1 MDSTG
6 SGEPANMT
14 TSASPYSP
22 QITREFVLEAME
34 HLERVEPNLL
44 RLEQDPGNREIVE
57 EIFRS
62 LHTIKGGSSFLGFG
76 SITELSHKLESILDR
91 LRRGRVEASSEII
104 DIILEGKDVLREL
117 LENLAAGEAPSSEG
131 GRVQLDREP
140 GGTLEISPQLHEPS
154 RTEEARLKSETVG
167 GRKRREPGSMEMGV
181 FLQAADQYLD
191 LMDDCLAQMRQGR
204 MTRATL
210 EAYLRALRSL
220 RSSAAYVRL
229 EAVEKVMSREEE
241 LIERFWSGEMELSP
255 MVVELL
261 MRASDFVK
269 RAIEEVGEP
278 GREAEATQILAD
290 LERAAQGELGPPR
303 LGEILVSE
311 GKASRE
317 DIQDALGDQRR
328 LGEILM
334 DQHKISKEDL
344 RQALERQTRLRL
356 EEGVKL
362 ESTVR
367 VETSKLDHLVNLV
380 GELIGTR
387 DRLVNLAREGNNAP
401 EASKRGEELQRAI
414 LSLEE
419 ISDRLHAATMK
430 ARMLPIGYLFRK
442 FPRVVRDLARESGK
456 KIDLKILGGAT
467 RLDRA
472 LVERMGDPLLHLVRN
487 SMDHGIESPEERRRL
502 QKPETGNLILRAS
515 QQGQEVVIEI
525 EDDGRGLDP
534 RAIREAAVRR
544 GLVTPAEAETLD
556 DPQSLDLVFLPGFST
571 AAKVTSLSG
580 RGVGLDVVRHAVQN
594 LHGRIGITSGPEQ
607 GVKFTLRLPLTVA
620 VVEVLLV
627 ESCGKTVAL
636 PATAVK
642 EASSVDP
649 QQIGTAAEGKTITM
663 GDRSLRLVEL
673 ARFLNLPQEEKERRN
688 VGIVVVS
695 ERDQELGL
703 IVDAI
708 RDRQEVVVKAK
719 EGSSVTAGWLSEGR
733 LLGTGE
739 EVRILNPRELTES

>member
-1 MDSTG
+1 MDSIG
-6 SGEPANMT
+6 SREAAKVTAN
-14 TSASPYSP
+14 ASPYSP
-22 QITREFVLEAME
+22 QITREFILEAME

-44 RLEQDPGNREIVE
+44 RLERDPRNRDIVD

-76 SITELSHKLESILDR
+76 SITELSHKLESILDG
-91 LRRGRVEASSEII
+91 LRRGRVKASSEII

-117 LENLAAGEAPSSEG
+117 LENLAAGEVTSLEG
-131 GRVQLDREP
+131 ERSPQPHEPPGMKEALLKGETVGDREQREP
-140 GGTLEISPQLHEPS
+140 GD
-154 RTEEARLKSETVG
+154 
-167 GRKRREPGSMEMGV
+167 MEMQV

-191 LMDDCLAQMRQGR
+191 LMEDCLVQMRQGR
-204 MTRATL
+204 ITRATL

-220 RSSAAYVRL
+220 RKSAAYVRL
-229 EAVEKVMSREEE
+229 EAVEKVISREEE
-241 LIERFWSGEMELSP
+241 LIERFWSGETELSP

-269 RAIEEVGEP
+269 RAIEEV
-278 GREAEATQILAD
+278 RESGTKAEATQILAD
-290 LERAAQGELGPPR
+290 LKRAVLGELGPPR

-311 GKASRE
+311 GRASHE
-317 DIQDALGDQRR
+317 DIQGALQEQKR

-334 DQHKISKEDL
+334 DQRKIRREDL
-344 RQALERQTRLRL
+344 RQALDRQTRLRL
-356 EEGVKL
+356 EEGIKL

-367 VETSKLDHLVNLV
+367 VEASKLDHLVNLV
-380 GELIGTR
+380 EELIGTR
-387 DRLVNLAREGNNAP
+387 DRLVNLTREGSDPP
-401 EASKRGEELQRAI
+401 EASKRGEELKTAI

-430 ARMLPIGYLFRK
+430 ARMVPIGYLFRK
-442 FPRVVRDLARESGK
+442 FPRVVRDLARERAK

-467 RLDRA
+467 QVDRA

-487 SMDHGIESPEERRRL
+487 SIDHGIESPRERRRL

-534 RAIREAAVRR
+534 RAIREEAVRR
-544 GLVTPAEAETLD
+544 GLVTPAEAERLD
-556 DPQSLDLVFLPGFST
+556 NDRSLDLVFLPGFST
-571 AAKVTSLSG
+571 AAKVTYLSG

-649 QQIGTAAEGKTITM
+649 QQIGTAAEGKTITI
-663 GDRSLRLVEL
+663 GDRSLKLVEL
-673 ARFLNLPQEEKERRN
+673 ARFLNLPQGEKERKE
-688 VGIVVVS
+688 VGIVVVC
-695 ERDQELGL
+695 EKDQELGL

-708 RDRQEVVVKAK
+708 RERQEAVVRAQ
-719 EGSSVTAGWLSEGR
+719 EGSPVTARWLSEGR

-739 EVRILNPRELTES
+739 EVLILNPRELTEF